1 MRFRAAGGLGRRA
14 RLCFAQEHCSC
25 SQRGIKARFVRGQ
38 FHFVSEFTETAS
50 RAFGSHFHFSESA
63 FVRNCDARV
72 HSLDTYTEPSLS
84 QLLLMLESYDG
95 VNMRR
100 GS

>member
-1 MRFRAAGGLGRRA
+1 MLPKELRNVSAA
-14 RLCFAQEHCSC
+14 
-25 SQRGIKARFVRGQ
+25 

-72 HSLDTYTEPSLS
+72 HSMDTHTEPSLS